1 MLIWLILIVA
11 GLLLIFLEIF
21 FNNLILM
28 SFGVAALFTG
38 MLNIIGVQ
46 NILILIL
53 FFCLFSLLDLFV
65 LKKLLR
71 RLIRKR

>member
-1 MLIWLILIVA
+1 MVIWLVLIIA
-11 GLLLIFLEIF
+11 GLLLIFLEVF
-21 FNNLILM
+21 FHNLILM

-38 MLNIIGVQ
+38 FINILGMR

-53 FFCLFSLLDLFV
+53 IFCLFSLLNLFV
-65 LKKLLR
+65 LKNLLR